1 MKYFPYMEFVV
12 VDYTGYIALDNYF
25 LRHYTS
31 VAAEVDQLDFPI
43 DLALDYC
50 MGPDFHTYFE
60 AEGVLEEHK
69 LHTVHFQH
77 FRLELPIA
85 VSSAHMGQRTSFLHL
100 VEQN

>member
-1 MKYFPYMEFVV
+1 MALVV
-12 VDYTGYIALDNYF
+12 GYTGYIGLGSYP
-25 LRHYTS
+25 LRHYTCF
-31 VAAEVDQLDFPI
+31 VEEAVLLDFPI